1 MADIVDM
8 AQACEALERAAALAN
23 RDRRI
28 GPGAPMVDGVAI
40 CHECGEPI
48 APARLIAIPGC
59 NLCRDCQE
67 EAEHI

>member
-23 RDRRI
+23 RDHRI
-28 GPGAPMVDGVAI
+28 GPGALMVDGVAI
-40 CHECGEPI
+40 CRECGEPI
-48 APARLIAIPGC
+48 APARLMAIPGC
-59 NLCRDCQE
+59 ALCRDCQE

>member
-1 MADIVDM
+1 
-8 AQACEALERAAALAN
+8 
-23 RDRRI
+23 
-28 GPGAPMVDGVAI
+28 VAI